1 MAVITD
7 IEGKKIWDE
16 LGFFLGIGS
25 CGLFSLWTKNLKFK
39 KKKKKNCKR
48 EVLGFEPELIGKK
61 YTKLPLY

>member
-16 LGFFLGIGS
+16 LGFFLGIDLVGFS
-25 CGLFSLWTKNLKFK
+25 AYGLKIENSK